1 MPESKQQRGVQRV
14 ERRRRAQH
22 ALRGAALTLL
32 FVFLIGALAL
42 LADQHR
48 LRWDITQNARNTLSA
63 ETRNIVQ
70 RLDGPIDITAY
81 AAPGQDARLGDLRK
95 LIGDFVAPYQAAKPN
110 IELRFVDPKAE
121 PQAASAAGVKANGE
135 LVVQYGQKSEHLTT
149 FTEQALTN
157 LLVRL
162 ARSQERLVTYLDGH
176 GERKL
181 NGVANH
187 DLGEFGKQLEAR
199 GFKTAAL
206 NLSLAQEVPDNV
218 AALIIASPRVDLL
231 PAEVTKLNNYI
242 ARGGALLWLIDQEPL
257 HGLEA
262 VAERLQLRLTEGI
275 VVDPAAA
282 ELNVEATM
290 AVGSTISSE
299 FGKHPVTRDFTL
311 NTVFP
316 FARQIATETGAAWQT
331 TPLVQVA
338 PRGWLET
345 GALDQ
350 TISFD
355 AASDKPGPI
364 IVAMALSRPLGEQQ
378 KQEQKPKPG
387 QEQRIAVVGSGHFLA
402 NAYVGLG
409 GNLEIGVN
417 LINWLA
423 RDDNLI
429 VIQPPARIDSDLNLA
444 RTAQVAIVV
453 IFLIALPL
461 AFLIAGGVIRWRR
474 RRG

>member
-1 MPESKQQRGVQRV
+1 MQRL
-14 ERRRRAQH
+14 ERRRRARH
-22 ALRGAALTLL
+22 ALRGGALTLL
-32 FVFLIGALAL
+32 FVCLIGALAL

-63 ETRNIVQ
+63 ETRNILQ
-70 RLDGPIDITAY
+70 QLDGPVAITAY

-110 IELRFVDPKAE
+110 IKLRFVDPKAE
-121 PQAASAAGVKANGE
+121 PQAASAAGVQTNGE
-135 LVVQYGQKSEHLTT
+135 LVVQHGQKSEHLTT
-149 FTEQALTN
+149 FTEQALSN

-162 ARSQERLVTYLDGH
+162 ARSEERLVMYLDGH

-181 NGVANH
+181 NGAANH
-187 DLGEFGKQLEAR
+187 DLGQFGKQLETR

-231 PAEVTKLNNYI
+231 PAEVRKLNNYM

-262 VAERLQLRLTEGI
+262 VAEQLQLRLTDGV

-282 ELNVEATM
+282 ELKVEATM
-290 AVGSTISSE
+290 AVGSAISPE

-311 NTVFP
+311 NTVLP
-316 FARQIATETGAAWQT
+316 FARQIASEPGSAWQT

-350 TISFD
+350 TVSFD

-364 IVAMALSRPLGEQQ
+364 IVAVALGRPLGRQRP
-378 KQEQKPKPG
+378 EQKAA
-387 QEQRIAVVGSGHFLA
+387 QEQRIAIVGSGHFLS
-402 NAYVGLG
+402 NAYIGLG
-409 GNLEIGVN
+409 GNLELGVN
-417 LINWLA
+417 LVNWLA

-429 VIQPPARIDSDLNLA
+429 VIQPSARIDSDLHLG
-444 RTAQVAIVV
+444 RTAQTAIVV
-453 IFLIALPL
+453 VFLIGLPL
-461 AFLIAGGVIRWRR
+461 AFLIAGAAIRWRR
-474 RRG
+474 RKF